1 MAKHAAKQNEV
12 KGLTASRDAV
22 GWGFWL
28 IACAALYGP
37 AWYLAYQSVYESD
50 RDGFVPWVIALT
62 LAAVGAGLLSFAVN
76 TTLRKRAVSAKRQA
90 RHDKKKQAAKK

>member
-1 MAKHAAKQNEV
+1 MAKQTPKKNEAQ
-12 KGLTASRDAV
+12 GPGASRNSV

-28 IACAALYGP
+28 IVLAVLYGP
-37 AWYLAYQSVYESD
+37 AWYLGYRSVYESD

-76 TTLRKRAVSAKRQA
+76 NALRSRAESAKKQA